1 MDIFFKY
8 LHGSLSAKRMS
19 MSWLIMCI
27 IWLLMCISW
36 LSHVWQLTCHVFFT
50 LQGSYYCGFCKDGYV
65 GSSLTGCVLA
75 DFCLSGVHK
84 CDTNANCIY
93 TGPEEY
99 KCEVGNSE
107 IKQLWPLFSLCFEIL
122 TWYLVCGCIMI
133 SYRSSLRFVPV
144 QWFLA
149 ELWPLDFEIWS
160 NI

>member
-8 LHGSLSAKRMS
+8 LHGSLYAKRMS
-19 MSWLIMCI
+19 MSWLVMCISWLIMCI

-36 LSHVWQLTCHVFFT
+36 LSHVCQLTCHVFFT
-50 LQGSYYCGFCKDGYV
+50 LQGSYFCGFCKDGYV

-133 SYRSSLRFVPV
+133 TYRSSLHFVPV
-144 QWFLA
+144 QWFFA
-149 ELWPLDFEIWS
+149 EL
-160 NI
+160 

>member
-1 MDIFFKY
+1 V
-8 LHGSLSAKRMS
+8 
-19 MSWLIMCI
+19 C
-27 IWLLMCISW
+27 
-36 LSHVWQLTCHVFFT
+36 QLTCHVFFT

-107 IKQLWPLFSLCFEIL
+107 IKQ
-122 TWYLVCGCIMI
+122 YVG
-133 SYRSSLRFVPV
+133 V
-144 QWFLA
+144 
-149 ELWPLDFEIWS
+149 
-160 NI
+160 